1 MSRSRS
7 GVSVLELLC
16 ALALFTALSLISM
29 LALRQVSRIWQR
41 TSARDLA
48 MRELLRA
55 EAALNR
61 DLVNAGKM
69 TPQSAYGAVH
79 AGAGAV
85 ASGGGLALI
94 LPSSDQEDLTLDG
107 QGQPV
112 LDRLVTYYLAV
123 STTLGPQ
130 TFAADAQGYE
140 DQCPYKWLVRKERA
154 APAAVPGGL
163 PAVPANWLTGSEIET
178 PTSFWRQP
186 EKRVVASNLLQFRV
200 IKGPPTWE
208 ITLTAVA
215 IADARRQIALGGVP
229 LSPTKFAI
237 THQVGIIAKN

>member
-1 MSRSRS
+1 MSRSLRGS
-7 GVSVLELLC
+7 SLVELLC
-16 ALALFTALSLISM
+16 ALALFTCLSLISM

-48 MRELLRA
+48 IRELLKA
-55 EAALNR
+55 EAVLNR

-69 TPQSAYGAVH
+69 APQSAYGAVQ
-79 AGAGAV
+79 AGAGSLP
-85 ASGGGLALI
+85 SGDGLALI
-94 LPSSDQEDLTLDG
+94 LPSPDQEQLRLDA

-112 LDRLVTYYLAV
+112 MDRLVTYYLAV

-130 TFAADAQGYE
+130 TFGADAQNYE
-140 DQCPYKWLVRKERA
+140 DYCPFKWLVRKERA
-154 APAAVPGGL
+154 APPAAPGGL
-163 PAVPANWLTGSEIET
+163 PAVPANWLKGSEIET

-186 EKRVVASNLLQFRV
+186 DKRVVAGNLLQFRV
-200 IKGPPTWE
+200 LKGPPSWE

-215 IADARRQIALGGVP
+215 TADARRQLALGGVP

-237 THQVGIIAKN
+237 THQVGVVAKN